1 MMLRAG
7 VYKVRCG
14 ACRGGVIEVLMR
26 TRERHSGA
34 GGNDEGFEYP
44 ASDGQQMQLGCSK
57 LSPLN
62 QVRLAQTSP
71 IMQAKDSSS

>member
-1 MMLRAG
+1 
-7 VYKVRCG
+7 
-14 ACRGGVIEVLMR
+14 MR